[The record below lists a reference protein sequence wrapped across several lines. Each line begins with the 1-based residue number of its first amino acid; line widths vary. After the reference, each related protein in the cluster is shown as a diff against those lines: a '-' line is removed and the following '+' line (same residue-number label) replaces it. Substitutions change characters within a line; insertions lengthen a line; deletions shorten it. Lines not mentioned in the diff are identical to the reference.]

1 MERITF
7 KVTAVKFGWLVY
19 GLSKEG
25 KWPTEAAH
33 PYLDSFFP
41 IFLHSQCF
49 GSEDEFCELNIKS
62 TIPGILIY
70 SVNLLKEKE
79 KLNFCVSTE
88 PL

>member
-33 PYLDSFFP
+33 ARVEETT
-41 IFLHSQCF
+41 Q
-49 GSEDEFCELNIKS
+49 
-62 TIPGILIY
+62 T
-70 SVNLLKEKE
+70 LLSSHVWLRNK
-79 KLNFCVSTE
+79 N
-88 PL
+88 P